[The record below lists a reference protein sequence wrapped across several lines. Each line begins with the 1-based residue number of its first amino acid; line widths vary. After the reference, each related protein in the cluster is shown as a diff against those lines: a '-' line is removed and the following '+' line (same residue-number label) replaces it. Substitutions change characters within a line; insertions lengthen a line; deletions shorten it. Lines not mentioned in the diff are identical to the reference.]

1 MKLLPEEGK
10 IKDVFKDDG
19 GMHHIVYSS
28 KKRKPKVDAETLR
41 ERKRKRNAEYKLRP
55 DVKQRLREKVKE
67 RRQKEDVKQKGRK
80 RNAEYKLRPDVKQ
93 RLREKDKERLQK
105 EDVKQKGKERRQK
118 EDVKQKGKERRQKED
133 AKQKDR
139 ERHQTDNAKQRRKEK
154 KKLRRNEEIH
164 DKKANDDILIDEI
177 RKELISA
184 GINKLHDLPNI

>member
-1 MKLLPEEGK
+1 LKLLPEEGK

-19 GMHHIVYSS
+19 MHQIVNSS

-55 DVKQRLREKVKE
+55 DVKQRLREK
-67 RRQKEDVKQKGRK
+67 
-80 RNAEYKLRPDVKQ
+80 
-93 RLREKDKERLQK
+93 
-105 EDVKQKGKERRQK
+105 GKERRQK
-118 EDVKQKGKERRQKED
+118 EDV
-133 AKQKDR
+133 KQKDR

-164 DKKANDDILIDEI
+164 DKKANDDIRIDEI